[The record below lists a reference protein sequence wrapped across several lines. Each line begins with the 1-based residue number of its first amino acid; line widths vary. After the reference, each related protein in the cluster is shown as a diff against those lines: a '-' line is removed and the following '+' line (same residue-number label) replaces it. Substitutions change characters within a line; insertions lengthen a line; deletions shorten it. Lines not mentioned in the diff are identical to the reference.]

1 MGDRFGRRNR
11 LVDDAVDVDA
21 AVVPAPVPEAE
32 APPPPDPDPTPA
44 DHEAVDGPDE
54 DVVDDDELDD
64 VDDGRFARR
73 NPIVDRALP
82 GEGDTA

>member
-1 MGDRFGRRNR
+1 MSTPPSSRHRCRRPRRRFPHSQGR
-11 LVDDAVDVDA
+11 LSA
-21 AVVPAPVPEAE
+21 
-32 APPPPDPDPTPA
+32 A

-73 NPIVDRALP
+73 NPIVDRALT